1 LRVED
6 HFLALRGGG
15 TATLGGPG
23 PGEISLDGSN
33 QDIDD
38 ENYEKEAE

>member
-15 TATLGGPG
+15 TATLGGLG

-33 QDIDD
+33 HDIDD
-38 ENYEKEAE
+38 ESYEKEAE

>member
-15 TATLGGPG
+15 TAALGGPG
-23 PGEISLDGSN
+23 PGEISLNGDN
-33 QDIDD
+33 HKVDD
-38 ENYEKEAE
+38 KSYEKEAE